1 MTSWTKTVLRY
12 KTKLTILLVS
22 IIVEMVLLISLAVY
36 CAYLGSQVYS
46 ECTFLEISTD
56 GTAMAVDDERKL
68 LEDWSIPVKNQ
79 EKFLK
84 TFIQS
89 LREVP
94 EDSDKYVDNIST
106 AVYRTA
112 GQAYTYVA
120 NYLTENNPSVVAEEQ
135 YVEVPLEHIEL
146 TQYQGGVWKIVWRE
160 KVTDSEKGTLISDRQ
175 YEMVVYT
182 TVVEELSDE
191 VRKYNPL
198 GIFITYIDSDLVR
211 SYS

>member
-1 MTSWTKTVLRY
+1 MTDWAKTVLRY
-12 KTKLTILLVS
+12 KTKLAILFVS
-22 IIVEMVLLISLAVY
+22 IAVELVLIVSLAVY

-56 GTAMAVDDERKL
+56 GTAISVDDERKL
-68 LEDWSIPVKNQ
+68 MEDWSIPVKNQ

-94 EDSDKYVDNIST
+94 KDSDKYIDNISR
-106 AVYRTA
+106 AVYRVT
-112 GQAYTYVA
+112 GQAYTYVTE
-120 NYLTENNPSVVAEEQ
+120 YLTENTPAKVAEEQ

-160 KVTDSEKGTLISDRQ
+160 KVTDSDTGTLISDRQ

-182 TVVEELSDE
+182 TVVEDISDT
-191 VRKYNPL
+191 VREYNPL
-198 GIFITYIDSDLVR
+198 GIFITYIDADLVR